1 MKKLI
6 YTFLAVSIIFAAC
19 KKEDDTP
26 VAVNGCTD
34 NTALN
39 YNLNATNDNGSCTY
53 DLVGKWTATN
63 VVIDS
68 TLTVSY
74 MGETIDSLSW
84 SGSSTLTPQMVGTPT
99 SLEFLS
105 TGTVYAVEDGET
117 ETLDYSTNGNILIV
131 NGVGSFHY
139 AINNSNLSL
148 TGGEEDEYEEE
159 IDLGNSTVMVDV
171 YYLYTNTLNF
181 TRNTSG
187 IVNNNVNQKIGN
199 TNHSWFVKPKFNNIL
214 KSIK

>member
-148 TGGEEDEYEEE
+148 TGGEEDEYEWE

>member
-148 TGGEEDEYEEE
+148 TGGEEDEYEWE

-199 TNHSWFVKPKFNNIL
+199 TNHSWFVKPKFNNII